1 MAALATSLFLDAGQL
16 IAQVVTAVAPQPD
29 VTKVNILVGHSDT
42 DNTLGGNAP
51 YVSIYDNFGTWMG
64 THQPGERKK
73 IWDQGSTGKQIA
85 NGP

>member
-42 DNTLGGNAP
+42 DNTLGGNALRFDLRQLRYMDGNTP
-51 YVSIYDNFGTWMG
+51 T
-64 THQPGERKK
+64 R
-73 IWDQGSTGKQIA
+73 GKEKDL
-85 NGP
+85 GPRINR